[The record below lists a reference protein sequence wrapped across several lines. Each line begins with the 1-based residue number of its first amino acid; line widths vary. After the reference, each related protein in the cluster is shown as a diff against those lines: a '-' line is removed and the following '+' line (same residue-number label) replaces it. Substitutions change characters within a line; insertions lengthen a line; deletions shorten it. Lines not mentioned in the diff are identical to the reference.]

1 MARIR
6 RTTADV
12 PGATKVDARRQ
23 SWCRYASLLVLA
35 LLQAPAPAMARAPA
49 VPAVDCVLAPS
60 RTVELS
66 SPVAGVIEE
75 LTVDRSDEVASGQV
89 VARLEAR
96 VERATVELARA
107 RSAVDPQLETERI
120 NVEYDVRRRDR
131 VNSLYDRN
139 VIPINDVE
147 DAAREAELSR
157 WRLEQVRDL
166 QEIRRLELARAEELL
181 EQKTIRSTID
191 GFVVD
196 RYKSVGEYVEDQP
209 IVRIA
214 SMDPLRVEAILP
226 VRYFG
231 SIRPGMTAQ
240 IQPETI
246 AGPPRT
252 ARVTLVDRMADAAS
266 GTFAVTLEMPNP
278 GNAIP
283 AGLKCELRFASQGAR
298 ASDPAAAVAAGM
310 VAARVE
316 PLRTQ
321 PRTDG

>member
-1 MARIR
+1 MTITGRARSAPDVR
-6 RTTADV
+6 RH
-12 PGATKVDARRQ
+12 PRWR
-23 SWCRYASLLVLA
+23 CASVVLLA
-35 LLQAPAPAMARAPA
+35 LLQVSAPAHARAPA
-49 VPAVDCVLAPS
+49 MPAVDCVLAPS
-60 RTVELS
+60 RTVDLS

-75 LTVDRSDEVASGQV
+75 ITVDRSDAVTGGQV

-107 RSAVDPQLETERI
+107 RAAVDPQLETERI
-120 NVEYDVRRRDR
+120 NVEYDARRHDR
-131 VNSLYDRN
+131 VSSLYDRN

-181 EQKTIRSTID
+181 AQKTIRATID
-191 GFVVD
+191 GFVVE
-196 RYKSVGEYVEDQP
+196 RFKSVGEYVEDQP

-231 SIRPGMTAQ
+231 SIRTGMAAEVK
-240 IQPETI
+240 PE
-246 AGPPRT
+246 AYEGPPRT

-283 AGLKCELRFASQGAR
+283 AGLKCEVRFSAQAAQQLEIPFEDLLAAAR
-298 ASDPAAAVAAGM
+298 ARKPSPS
-310 VAARVE
+310 RV
-316 PLRTQ
+316 
-321 PRTDG
+321 DG

>member
-1 MARIR
+1 MSRSR
-6 RTTADV
+6 RTRTHCRRASF
-12 PGATKVDARRQ
+12 PDAGGRVR
-23 SWCRYASLLVLA
+23 CRGASLLLIA
-35 LLQAPAPAMARAPA
+35 LLLQPGAVLARAPD

-75 LTVDRSDEVASGQV
+75 ITVDRSDAVTRGQI

-107 RSAVDPQLETERI
+107 RAAVDPQLETERI
-120 NVEYDVRRRDR
+120 NVEYDARRHDR
-131 VNSLYDRN
+131 VASLYDRN

-181 EQKTIRSTID
+181 AQKTIRATID
-191 GFVVD
+191 GFVVE
-196 RYKSVGEYVEDQP
+196 RYKTVGEYVEDQP

-214 SMDPLRVEAILP
+214 ATDPLRVEAILP

-231 SIRPGMTAQ
+231 SIRPGMSAEV
-240 IQPETI
+240 QPETLD
-246 AGPPRT
+246 GPPRT

-266 GTFAVTLEMPNP
+266 GTFAVTLEMANP

-283 AGLKCELRFASQGAR
+283 AGLKCEVRFSSQGAQR
-298 ASDPAAAVAAGM
+298 PGAMPADVIAATAE
-310 VAARVE
+310 RR
-316 PLRTQ
+316 PTPSRI
-321 PRTDG
+321 DG